1 MENGNTMVCRACD
14 IDSTQ
19 LCQGGSVVT
28 TQHRQRWPKDDEIR
42 WVEWELRRA
51 RHGADWEKS
60 AIAEYPLDLEIWLAK
75 ERDKQSWRDI
85 GDRFF
90 TKRMKP
96 EARRSEA
103 RRGYDRVE
111 RYLKNPNAP
120 EFYEHQLRKLIS
132 DQFGISAEAFR
143 TFVLKGHL
151 PRGTKVQVKI

>member
-1 MENGNTMVCRACD
+1 
-14 IDSTQ
+14 
-19 LCQGGSVVT
+19 VT
-28 TQHRQRWPKDDEIR
+28 TQQRQRWPKDDEIR

-75 ERDKQSWRDI
+75 E
-85 GDRFF
+85 
-90 TKRMKP
+90 
-96 EARRSEA
+96 A

-143 TFVLKGHL
+143 TFILKGHL
-151 PRGTKVQVKI
+151 PRGTKVQGNT